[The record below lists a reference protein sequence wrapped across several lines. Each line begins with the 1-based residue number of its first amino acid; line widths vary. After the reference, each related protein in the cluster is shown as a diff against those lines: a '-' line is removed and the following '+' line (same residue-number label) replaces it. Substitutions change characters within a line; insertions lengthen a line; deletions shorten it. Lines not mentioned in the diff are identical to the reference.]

1 MAIEILMPALSPT
14 MEDGV
19 LAKWFVKEGDTVNS
33 GDVIAEIETDK
44 ASMEV
49 EAVDEGV
56 IGKILVTGGTE
67 HVKVNSPIAILLEDG
82 EDVSALEN
90 VKPGA
95 KPEPAAA
102 PAPEAPKP
110 APQAATAPPSP
121 ASAPTQQTA
130 GDRIKA
136 SPLAKRLAAEAGI
149 DLYAIAG
156 TGPKGRIVKR
166 DVETARKSGVDPV
179 QAPTMSVE
187 ITQPGE
193 FDLVPLDGMRKAI
206 ASRMTAAFRDVPHF
220 PLTIDCQLDTLLA
233 TRKGIN
239 AEMAEAG
246 VKISVNDFIVRAAA
260 LALKAVPEANA
271 SYTPEGL
278 KLWKSA
284 DVAVAVAVPGGLV
297 TPVVRAAHTKGLAN
311 ISAEMKD
318 FAVRAKDRKLMPEE
332 YQGGTFTVSNL
343 GMMGIKSFASIINE
357 PQGAIMSVGAGEQRP
372 IVVNGE
378 LSVGTMMSV
387 TLTCDHRVV
396 DGAVGARF
404 LAAFKARIENPGLM
418 LL

>member
-19 LAKWFVKEGDTVNS
+19 LAKWFVKEGDQINP

-82 EDVSALEN
+82 EDASN
-90 VKPGA
+90 IDNIKPAA
-95 KPEPAAA
+95 KPEAA
-102 PAPEAPKP
+102 PAPKQEEQKPAEQAAPAPKP
-110 APQAATAPPSP
+110 APAEQP
-121 ASAPTQQTA
+121 QQS

-136 SPLAKRLAAEAGI
+136 SPLAKRLASDAGI
-149 DLYAIAG
+149 ELASIEG
-156 TGPKGRIVKR
+156 TGPRGRIVKR
-166 DVETARKSGVDPV
+166 DVETAKQKGVAK
-179 QAPTMSVE
+179 APMPAASDGTAQS
-187 ITQPGE
+187 GE
-193 FDLVPLDGMRKAI
+193 FDLIPLDGMRKAI

-239 AEMAEAG
+239 AEMADVG
-246 VKISVNDFIVRAAA
+246 VKVSVNDFIIRAAA

-378 LSVGTMMSV
+378 LTVGTMMSV

>member
-67 HVKVNSPIAILLEDG
+67 HVKVNSPIAILLENG
-82 EDVSALEN
+82 EDASALKN
-90 VKPGA
+90 VKPADA
-95 KPEPAAA
+95 KPEIARAEKDPKQ
-102 PAPEAPKP
+102 EAPK
-110 APQAATAPPSP
+110 
-121 ASAPTQQTA
+121 SAPTPIPAIAAQAPQA

-136 SPLAKRLAAEAGI
+136 SPLAKRLAVEAGI
-149 DLYAIAG
+149 DLAAISG

-166 DVETARKSGVDPV
+166 DVEQAKQSGVAQTPAVSTAGQID
-179 QAPTMSVE
+179 Q
-187 ITQPGE
+187 IGE
-193 FDLVPLDGMRKAI
+193 FELVPLDGMRKAI
-206 ASRMTAAFRDVPHF
+206 ASRMTSAFQNVPHF

-233 TRKGIN
+233 TRKGLN
-239 AEMAEAG
+239 AEMADRG
-246 VKISVNDFIVRAAA
+246 VKISVNDFIIRAAA
-260 LALKAVPEANA
+260 LALKTVPEANA
-271 SYTPEGL
+271 SYSPNGL

-297 TPVVRAAHTKGLAN
+297 TPVVRAAHTKGLAA
-311 ISAEMKD
+311 ISSEMKD
-318 FAVRAKDRKLMPEE
+318 FAVRARERKLMPDE

-378 LSVGTMMSV
+378 LSFATMMSV